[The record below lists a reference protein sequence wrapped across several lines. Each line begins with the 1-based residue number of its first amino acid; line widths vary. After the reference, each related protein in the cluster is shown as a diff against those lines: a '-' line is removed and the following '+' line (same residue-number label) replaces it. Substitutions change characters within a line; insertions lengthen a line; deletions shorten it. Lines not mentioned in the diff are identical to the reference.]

1 MELKLS
7 LWNGWTFMSVFI
19 LQMLA
24 MMFLDKNA
32 QKRTNIPPEA
42 RRNKFE
48 RSISTIAHLV
58 WLAALIYSVFLPL
71 QLNTGWFT
79 LGLTLFLIGVICLA
93 AASWSFM
100 TAPVEAPI
108 TKGIYQLSRHP
119 MYLATF
125 LISLGTG
132 IATASWLFILLILL
146 MAFCFRQEALIEE
159 RICLEQYGSEYREYM
174 ERVPRWLGVPK

>member
-1 MELKLS
+1 
-7 LWNGWTFMSVFI
+7 MSVFI

-32 QKRTNIPPEA
+32 QKRTHIPSEA

-48 RSISTIAHLV
+48 RGISLIANLV
-58 WLAALIYSVFLPL
+58 WLLALIYSVFLPL
-71 QLNTGWFT
+71 QLHTHWFT
-79 LGLTLFLIGVICLA
+79 VGLSVFILGLLCLA
-93 AASWSFM
+93 AATWSFL
-100 TAPVEAPI
+100 TAPTDTPI
-108 TKGIYQLSRHP
+108 TGGIYHISRHP

-132 IATASWLFILLILL
+132 IATASWLFTLSGLL

-159 RICLEQYGSEYREYM
+159 RICLEQYGGDYCEYM
-174 ERVPRWLGVPK
+174 EKVPRWLGVPK